1 MLNTGVLHRF
11 FIVFPPQVVGALVLP
26 SRSPVSQR
34 SVLWTRGEALQR
46 RRPRPRWNAQDEV
59 YWGNRRVS
67 MVLIEPRHDLFG
79 TGIGCGSQK
88 DLPKLTTPG
97 RSQPQKWPSHG
108 VPTGVP
114 KMGPRSF
121 SEVQQGEGDS
131 RMEYVS
137 WTKNKTP
144 PITGRSTGRICQGSS
159 PSIRCGAEC
168 FFPFQQSHPS
178 RSISCRESCFSLGS
192 CPAV

>member
-97 RSQPQKWPSHG
+97 RSQPKNGRPMECPLECQKWVHG
-108 VPTGVP
+108 ASQKSSRGKGIHAWNMFLGQKTKLHQLLAGVLA
-114 KMGPRSF
+114 
-121 SEVQQGEGDS
+121 
-131 RMEYVS
+131 
-137 WTKNKTP
+137 
-144 PITGRSTGRICQGSS
+144 GSA
-159 PSIRCGAEC
+159 RGLV
-168 FFPFQQSHPS
+168 
-178 RSISCRESCFSLGS
+178 RR
-192 CPAV
+192 